1 MDNAKN
7 TLPEKASGPIN
18 HRFDYIDEDGLVNDY
33 GIRDK
38 GYTRY
43 DRLDMHR
50 LGKRQ
55 EFVRIF
61 RPLSAL
67 SFTVLIQAT
76 WECLLM

>member
-1 MDNAKN
+1 MDSAKD

-18 HRFDYIDEDGLVNDY
+18 HQSNHIEDGLVNDY

-43 DRLDMHR
+43 DQLDMHR

>member
-1 MDNAKN
+1 MDPAKD

-18 HRFDYIDEDGLVNDY
+18 HQFNHIEDGLVNDY

-43 DRLDMHR
+43 DQLDMHR

>member
-1 MDNAKN
+1 MDFTNDS
-7 TLPEKASGPIN
+7 LPEKGSGDVNP
-18 HRFDYIDEDGLVNDY
+18 RFSHVDEDGLLDDY
-33 GIRDK
+33 NARNK
-38 GYTRY
+38 GSTRW
-43 DRLDMHR
+43 DQLDMHR